1 VSLSFGSRSAFS
13 KGGEASIRSLS
24 VLFLHDLQRS
34 WEKYGEEVLE
44 VMARKYTPAYYA
56 GIVSLARVMRIEL
69 GKPGEF
75 ERQQTPEEII
85 DKLEERIGPKGRALF
100 EDFVR
105 EINKLQAEQQLEQ
118 QRQQEREQRRHAA
131 SPSSANGDDP
141 EGALAV
147 AERWRA
153 SGAGSL

>member
-1 VSLSFGSRSAFS
+1 MPLPADVVPFNRGLVPLPHKSEG
-13 KGGEASIRSLS
+13 SIRSLS

-34 WEKYGEEVLE
+34 WEKYGEEVLQ

-69 GKPGEF
+69 GMPGEF
-75 ERQQTPEEII
+75 ERPRTPEEII
-85 DKLEERIGPKGRALF
+85 DKLEDRIGPKGRKLF

-118 QRQQEREQRRHAA
+118 QERQQVLDKE
-131 SPSSANGDDP
+131 SIM
-141 EGALAV
+141 
-147 AERWRA
+147 
-153 SGAGSL
+153 